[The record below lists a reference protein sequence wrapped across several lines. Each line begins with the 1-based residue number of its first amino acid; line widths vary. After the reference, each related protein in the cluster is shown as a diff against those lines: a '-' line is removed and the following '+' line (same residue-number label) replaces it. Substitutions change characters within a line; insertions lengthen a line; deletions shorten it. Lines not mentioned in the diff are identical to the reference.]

1 MKILTI
7 AEHYPSPFKPYHDT
21 QFERFVLDGHEL
33 TICAFG
39 YHEGELNPV
48 VQRHGFHRKTTYL
61 PLTLKDLRSTAPRAF
76 AALVKHPSACG
87 KRIAAAVSAQ
97 ASWKRN
103 LLDAVRAALLP
114 SEAPDLCIVHNLR
127 ALIHARVLRRLYPE
141 AVIAFYYHGN
151 ELPGVPTA
159 DREQVVQA
167 LEPVDVIFT
176 NTENSKGK
184 AIERGC
190 APDKVYVCPVGFNLD
205 DFPDPVDRA
214 YLKGGRLN
222 VLMAGRL
229 AEGKGMLMG
238 LRAFQEVTQEY
249 GVVANLRIVGDGP
262 EREQISRFIRE
273 NGLHAS
279 VTLLGRQTQQRLLE
293 EYRAADVF
301 VLPSMKAGNW
311 EENQACV
318 VQEAMLMRAVALVS
332 RTGGV
337 PESTAPEMLAY
348 SFAPGDLAGLV
359 DALLRVSQL
368 GEAELRELGAKG
380 RAFAEQRYDIRRLN
394 AELIEI
400 AMRCGPSRT
409 H

>member
-1 MKILTI
+1 
-7 AEHYPSPFKPYHDT
+7 
-21 QFERFVLDGHEL
+21 
-33 TICAFG
+33 
-39 YHEGELNPV
+39 
-48 VQRHGFHRKTTYL
+48 
-61 PLTLKDLRSTAPRAF
+61 
-76 AALVKHPSACG
+76 
-87 KRIAAAVSAQ
+87 
-97 ASWKRN
+97 
-103 LLDAVRAALLP
+103 
-114 SEAPDLCIVHNLR
+114 
-127 ALIHARVLRRLYPE
+127 
-141 AVIAFYYHGN
+141 
-151 ELPGVPTA
+151 
-159 DREQVVQA
+159 
-167 LEPVDVIFT
+167 
-176 NTENSKGK
+176 
-184 AIERGC
+184 
-190 APDKVYVCPVGFNLD
+190 
-205 DFPDPVDRA
+205 
-214 YLKGGRLN
+214 LKGGRLN
-222 VLMAGRL
+222 VLMGGCL

-238 LRAFQEVTQEY
+238 LRAFQEVTQKY